1 MIKVSEPA
9 IGDINGTV
17 TNEEENFV
25 MNSIYIIHSVEAS
38 RVQKENYAAF
48 LTDLKKFEIRKTD
61 MPVIRPGTVMV
72 KIDYVGICGSDVHFF
87 EHGRIGEYAVKFP
100 YILGHE
106 CSGTVVEVADDVR
119 SLKVGDRVALEPG
132 IPCGKCAQCLSGK
145 YNLCPDVVFFATPP
159 YNGSNQN
166 YVVHPAEW
174 AFKLP
179 DNVSTLEGALIEP
192 LAVGLHA
199 VRQGG
204 VSLGDTVLIFG
215 AGCIGLVTL
224 LSARAAG
231 ATKVIVVDVL
241 KMRLEKAKELGAVTI
256 NATEQD
262 VISTV
267 ASISE
272 GRGVDVAIDAAG
284 TQQTLTTAP
293 FLMRRGGTMVMVGQ
307 AVDTVDKF
315 PINAI
320 LVRELNI
327 KSVFRYRN
335 IYPIAINAIAGGF
348 INIKTIVSHT
358 YPFEKIQEA
367 FDYVI
372 ENKQSIVKGV
382 IDFTK

>member
-1 MIKVSEPA
+1 MQE
-9 IGDINGTV
+9 
-17 TNEEENFV
+17 
-25 MNSIYIIHSVEAS
+25 
-38 RVQKENYAAF
+38 ENYAAF
-48 LTDLKKFEIRKTD
+48 LTNLKKLEISKTD
-61 MPVIRPGTVMV
+61 MPVVRPGTVMV

-106 CSGTVVEVADDVR
+106 CSGTVVHVADDVN

-132 IPCGKCAQCLSGK
+132 VPCGKCMMCLSGK

-159 YNGSNQN
+159 YNGSYQN

-179 DNVSTLEGALIEP
+179 ENVSTLEGALIEP

-204 VSLGDTVLIFG
+204 VTLGDTVLIFG

-224 LSARAAG
+224 LSARASG
-231 ATKVIVVDVL
+231 ATKIIVVDVL
-241 KMRLEKAKELGAVTI
+241 KMRLDKAEELGAMTI
-256 NATEQD
+256 NAVEKD
-262 VISTV
+262 V
-267 ASISE
+267 ASVVADITEDS
-272 GRGVDVAIDAAG
+272 GVDVVIDAAG

-293 FLMRRGGTMVMVGQ
+293 FLMKRGGTMVMVGQ
-307 AVDTVDKF
+307 AADTVDKF
-315 PINAI
+315 PVNAI

-335 IYPIAINAIAGGF
+335 IYPIAINAISGGF
-348 INIKTIVSHT
+348 INIKSIVSHI
-358 YPFEKIQEA
+358 YSFEKIQEG
-367 FDYVI
+367 FNYVI

-382 IDFTK
+382 IDFTNKRKG

>member
-1 MIKVSEPA
+1 M
-9 IGDINGTV
+9 
-17 TNEEENFV
+17 
-25 MNSIYIIHSVEAS
+25 EAS

-61 MPVIRPGTVMV
+61 MPVIRPGTVIV
-72 KIDYVGICGSDVHFF
+72 KTDYVGICGSDAHFF

-106 CSGTVVEVADDVR
+106 CAGTVVEVASDVS

-132 IPCGKCAQCLSGK
+132 IPCGKCTQCLSGK
-145 YNLCPDVVFFATPP
+145 YNLCSDVVFFATPP
-159 YNGSNQN
+159 YNGTNQN
-166 YVVHPAEW
+166 YVMHPAEW

-179 DNVSTLEGALIEP
+179 NNVSTLEGALIEP

-204 VSLGDTVLIFG
+204 VSLGDVVLIFG

-231 ATKVIVVDVL
+231 ATMVIVVDVL
-241 KMRLEKAKELGAVTI
+241 KMRLEKAKESGAVTI

-262 VISTV
+262 VVSTV
-267 ASISE
+267 ASITG

-284 TQQTLTTAP
+284 AQQTITTAP

-315 PINAI
+315 PKNAI

-335 IYPIAINAIAGGF
+335 IYPIAINAIASGF

-367 FDYVI
+367 YNYVI
-372 ENKQSIVKGV
+372 EDKQSIVKGV

>member
-1 MIKVSEPA
+1 M
-9 IGDINGTV
+9 
-17 TNEEENFV
+17 
-25 MNSIYIIHSVEAS
+25 
-38 RVQKENYAAF
+38 ENYAAF

-61 MPVIRPGTVMV
+61 MPVVRPGTVMV

-87 EHGRIGEYAVKFP
+87 EHGKIGEFAVKYP

-106 CSGTVVEVADDVR
+106 CSGTVTEVANDVS
-119 SLKVGDRVALEPG
+119 SLKVGDKVALEPG
-132 IPCGKCAQCLSGK
+132 IPCGKCTQCLNGK
-145 YNLCPDVVFFATPP
+145 YNLCPDVIFFATPP
-159 YNGSNQN
+159 YDGANQN
-166 YVVHPAEW
+166 YVVHPTEW
-174 AFKLP
+174 TFKLS
-179 DNVSTLEGALIEP
+179 DNMSTLEGALIEP

-224 LSARAAG
+224 LSAKAAG

-241 KMRLEKAKELGAVTI
+241 KMRLDKAEKLGAITI
-256 NATEQD
+256 NAAEQD
-262 VISTV
+262 VVSVVKAMTK
-267 ASISE
+267 E
-272 GRGVDVAIDAAG
+272 CGVDVVIDAAG

-293 FLMRRGGTMVMVGQ
+293 FIAKRGGTIVMVGQ
-307 AVDTVDKF
+307 ATDTVDKF

-335 IYPIAINAIAGGF
+335 IYPMAINAIAGGF
-348 INIKTIVSHT
+348 IDIKSIVSHI
-358 YPFEKIQEA
+358 YPFERIQEA

-382 IDFTK
+382 IDFTKDQKE